1 MQVITSNQ
9 NINTVKMRVGKVEL
23 IFFVCEKIIHVF
35 ITVRQYHFMALIRNK
50 MLTKIGTCHDPD
62 SNRHG
67 DSRMQTLI
75 AVIILICNDEYL
87 VNLPCRLYLI
97 QFVSRQTIGLHKYPY
112 RLVLRILS
120 VDLWSLCSGAQH
132 HVSVLKYFL
141 KFS

>member
-1 MQVITSNQ
+1 
-9 NINTVKMRVGKVEL
+9 
-23 IFFVCEKIIHVF
+23 
-35 ITVRQYHFMALIRNK
+35 MALIRNK

-97 QFVSRQTIGLHKYPY
+97 QFVSQQIPLQACVAKTFSGFMVSLERSTTSFFGFE
-112 RLVLRILS
+112 ILS
-120 VDLWSLCSGAQH
+120 QVFCTFALSDLGRPQLGYWL
-132 HVSVLKYFL
+132 LKY
-141 KFS
+141 